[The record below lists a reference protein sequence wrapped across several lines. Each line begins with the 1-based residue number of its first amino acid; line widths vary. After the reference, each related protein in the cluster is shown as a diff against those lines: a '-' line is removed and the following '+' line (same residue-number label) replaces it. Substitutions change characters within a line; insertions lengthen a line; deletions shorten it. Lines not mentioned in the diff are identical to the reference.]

1 MRFSKIIIAALLI
14 FLAAFTVAMIVCAF
28 AVQYEPSTLIGCVF
42 GFAAAE
48 GGILGMIKIFEKDGN
63 NKNDRSD
70 NNNSSCNNTF
80 SGADHSICDSLDQEQ
95 DNQDSA
101 RAD

>member
-1 MRFSKIIIAALLI
+1 MRFSKIVIASLLI
-14 FLAAFTVAMIVCAF
+14 FLVVFTVAMIVCAF
-28 AVQYEPSTLIGCVF
+28 VAQYEPSTLIGCVF
-42 GFAAAE
+42 AFAGAE
-48 GGILGMIKIFEKDGN
+48 GGFLAMIKIFEKEN

-70 NNNSSCNNTF
+70 NNSSGGDNTACG
-80 SGADHSICDSLDQEQ
+80 SDHGICDSVDQEQ

>member
-1 MRFSKIIIAALLI
+1 MRFSKAVVVALLI
-14 FLAAFTVAMIVCAF
+14 FLAVFTVAMIVCAF
-28 AVQYEPSTLIGCVF
+28 VTQYEPSTLIGCVF

-48 GGILGMIKIFEKDGN
+48 GGILGMIKIFEKEN

-70 NNNSSCNNTF
+70 NNF
-80 SGADHSICDSLDQEQ
+80 SGGDNTSCGSDHGGSDSVDQEQ